1 MNTIVGNR
9 DDVALEPSARIDKI
23 ATTPKAKFTC
33 GHEIKI
39 DESHR
44 VLIPSEADGV
54 VFRVG
59 FIAGALVAAS
69 GFTWFV
75 IGAMPSPFGGSSGTV
90 NSSARNPDSQ
100 KGDRL
105 QTSNVITC
113 EAASATISTHAQPQT
128 TSIRKHLKDVEQRTT
143 STSAKDLQVQGKL
156 TPVPETRPTTIEGW
170 TIREVANGTVVL
182 EGPNGAW
189 QVTRGATVPG
199 VGRIDS
205 IFRWGGRLMVAT
217 TSGLISTP

>member
-1 MNTIVGNR
+1 MNTIATSSQS
-9 DDVALEPSARIDKI
+9 ALAPTR
-23 ATTPKAKFTC
+23 

-44 VLIPSEADGV
+44 VLIPSASDGFA
-54 VFRVG
+54 FRVG
-59 FIAGALVAAS
+59 LIAGALVAAS

-75 IGAMPSPFGGSSGTV
+75 IGAMPLPFASAPVGGSSGTV
-90 NSSARNPDSQ
+90 NSAARNPDSQ

-105 QTSNVITC
+105 QISSMITR
-113 EAASATISTHAQPQT
+113 EAASASISTHAQRQT

-143 STSAKDLQVQGKL
+143 STSARDHLQAEGKL

-170 TIREVANGTVVL
+170 TIREVVNGTVVL
-182 EGPNGAW
+182 EGPSGVWRA
-189 QVTRGATVPG
+189 TRGDMVPG

-205 IFRWGGRLMVAT
+205 IFRWGDRLMVAT
-217 TSGLISTP
+217 GSGLISTP